1 MTLTQL
7 EYIIAVHTLKHFGRA
22 AAHCH
27 VTQPS
32 LSMQVQKLEQDLGM
46 QIFVRS
52 NPVTVT
58 ETGQMIV
65 EQARKIVAEAEAL
78 KQLVD
83 HEKGV
88 VGGSLKIG
96 IIPTL
101 APYLLPQFI
110 QAFTKAH
117 PLVRLGIYEL
127 TTGSIVQRLK
137 NGSLD
142 AGIMATPLNIPEL
155 KEEFLFYVEFVAYV
169 SPKEKIFKKKYLL
182 PEDMD
187 VDNMWLLEEG
197 HCLRNQVM
205 NLCAQ
210 QKHSSAERHADYAAG
225 SIETLKRFV
234 NKNGGITL
242 LPELATLD
250 LSNSRKSMLRYFK
263 RPAPVREISLLSLK
277 TFTKTRLLAMLK
289 ETIMDNL
296 PVQIRK
302 EKVGV
307 RPDSYRVGVG

>member
-32 LSMQVQKLEQDLGM
+32 LSMQVQKLEQELGM

-58 ETGQMIV
+58 EAGQMII
-65 EQARKIVAEAEAL
+65 EHARKIIAEADNL
-78 KQLVD
+78 KQLVEQ
-83 HEKGV
+83 EKGV

-110 QAFTKAH
+110 QAFTKTY
-117 PLVRLGIYEL
+117 PQVRLGIAEL

-142 AGIMATPLNIPEL
+142 AGILATPLNIPDLRED
-155 KEEFLFYVEFVAYV
+155 FLFYEEFVAYV
-169 SPKEKIFKKKYLL
+169 SPKEKLFKKKYLL
-182 PEDMD
+182 PEDID

-197 HCLRNQVM
+197 HCLRNQVV
-205 NLCAQ
+205 NLCSQ
-210 QKHSSAERHADYAAG
+210 QKHASAERHVDYAAG

-250 LSNSRKSMLRYFK
+250 LSNARKSMLRYFK
-263 RPAPVREISLLSLK
+263 SPAPVREISLISLK
-277 TFTKTRLLAMLK
+277 TFTKTRLLAFLK
-289 ETIMDNL
+289 GTIIDNL
-296 PVQIRK
+296 PAQIRK
-302 EKVGV
+302 EKEVV
-307 RPDSYRVGVG
+307 KPDSYRVGVG